1 MRQSETGV
9 TKRKTHFERKFEVQS
24 TTITD
29 FYFELFDKND
39 ATQGLLAFIGLSS

>member
-9 TKRKTHFERKFEVQS
+9 TKRKTHFERKFEAQS